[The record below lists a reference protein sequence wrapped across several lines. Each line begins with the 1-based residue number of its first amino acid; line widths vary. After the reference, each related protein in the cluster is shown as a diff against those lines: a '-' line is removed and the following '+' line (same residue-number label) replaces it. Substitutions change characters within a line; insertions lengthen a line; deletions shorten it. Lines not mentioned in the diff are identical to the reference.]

1 VTDPGLYLAHM
12 IESAERVFRYT
23 SGGRQAFFESDLIQD
38 GVIRNFEVMGE
49 AAKEMPEEYRLAHA
63 DIPWRRI
70 MDFRNVLIH
79 GYKRVDLEAVWH
91 TIEHDLPGVA
101 ELLEELFRVLG
112 PWRPGE
118 S

>member
-1 VTDPGLYLAHM
+1 MGTFHGV
-12 IESAERVFRYT
+12 ESWI
-23 SGGRQAFFESDLIQD
+23 SGTCS
-38 GVIRNFEVMGE
+38 
-49 AAKEMPEEYRLAHA
+49 Y
-63 DIPWRRI
+63 
-70 MDFRNVLIH
+70 

>member
-1 VTDPGLYLAHM
+1 
-12 IESAERVFRYT
+12 
-23 SGGRQAFFESDLIQD
+23 
-38 GVIRNFEVMGE
+38 
-49 AAKEMPEEYRLAHA
+49 
-63 DIPWRRI
+63 